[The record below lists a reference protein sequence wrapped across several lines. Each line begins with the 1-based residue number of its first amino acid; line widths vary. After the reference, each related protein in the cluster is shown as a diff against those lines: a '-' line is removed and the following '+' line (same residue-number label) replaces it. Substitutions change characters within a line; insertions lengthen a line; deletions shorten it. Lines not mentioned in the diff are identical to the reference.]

1 MVTAGV
7 SVIYIWVNQAL
18 YEPCIL
24 HLKGNLSPNIH
35 LSYKIN
41 VQMNMLEI

>member
-7 SVIYIWVNQAL
+7 AVIYIWVNQAL

-24 HLKGNLSPNIH
+24 HLKGNLSPSIK

-41 VQMNMLEI
+41 VQMNSI